1 MFIGEEKGLQ
11 NLNQILKEMEKRG
24 WNLFF
29 SKQRSSLFL
38 HSIWLLLDISFVI
51 PRVCITLRKKKKEQ
65 GA

>member
-29 SKQRSSLFL
+29 LKTKVLSFLTLNMASLRYLFCD
-38 HSIWLLLDISFVI
+38 S
-51 PRVCITLRKKKKEQ
+51 
-65 GA
+65 